1 MCFNPIML
9 QHNDTKHLTVQA
21 QKDSLG
27 GVGGASTM
35 RNAHG
40 AARLA
45 MMPMTR
51 ILRAGSGM
59 RSDYVLGQ
67 LTDVRVEFTEGEMTW
82 AIAPPIGFAVSA
94 SLLNN

>member
-1 MCFNPIML
+1 MCFNSIML
-9 QHNDTKHLTVQA
+9 QHNDTKHLIAQA

-35 RNAHG
+35 RNAPG

-51 ILRAGSGM
+51 ILRAGSGL

-82 AIAPPIGFAVSA
+82 AIAPPIGFAFDIAHLS
-94 SLLNN
+94 